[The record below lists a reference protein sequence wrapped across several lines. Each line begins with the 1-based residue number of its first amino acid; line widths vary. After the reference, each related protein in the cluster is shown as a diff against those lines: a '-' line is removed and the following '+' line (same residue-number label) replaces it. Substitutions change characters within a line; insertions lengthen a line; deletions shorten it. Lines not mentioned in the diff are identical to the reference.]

1 MINAFFLLGLLVV
14 AAYAWQRFNEPSFTD
29 AKALP
34 HTLVPLRY
42 LFLRPAYQRAR
53 LFYVVISLTLYYL
66 LVWPGPSIVPVL
78 GDLGIKDFPP
88 SAWPLLIA
96 LLLVG
101 LVPNA
106 NVKWL
111 TLVEDWLRRQV
122 HEWFLVPGGVEQT
135 IGVLED
141 AVYEPPPS
149 QLNAVPS
156 PRREMLRDDLKR
168 PRSSL
173 RYRLARARMLVESLK
188 QMGAGAAHPLRRA
201 AFAPF
206 EEDFK
211 AICVTCRALE
221 RDIVPLGGN
230 DANEETEENLTRSV
244 DDLLQRIYAYISWG
258 IRYQANSGQEVDQTL
273 EDLGFRV
280 PIRGGHSL
288 FDIVLPAVL
297 LVALITVVFWVTY
310 DAVSRL
316 MGASSPTVSESVVS
330 ALTSAMAASIM
341 YGCAVHIALKQ
352 RQAQIEQ
359 KVWRRG
365 SPLCLIPLAARAGLV
380 TWLVIIVSTVLWQQS
395 AAWHSVVGLAQL
407 ANSVANGADRPP
419 TAEWSF
425 LPSIIVTALPWLLA
439 GVTVSAVLA
448 SRLGGDVRQT
458 GRSHRLH
465 DAFLMGG
472 ALALAAAAAQLIQTS
487 LSDFVFHEEPPSPSL
502 VPIIGLA
509 GFACG
514 AVIGFMVPQACR
526 ANIVTPPNRDEAG
539 ALRDLLGR
547 AEAVLDSKTA
557 AENWVFTPRNDL
569 DGITPAEAVQYKGF
583 ATGVWRRLDDD
594 ASRQG
599 KVRPSPTDP
608 LLPTPFDGSLG
619 ADNSASI
626 TLVPDRNAGTYARV
640 KELYTS
646 TAGRVSI

>member
-1 MINAFFLLGLLVV
+1 MINAFSLIGLLVV

-53 LFYVVISLTLYYL
+53 LSYVVILLTLYYL

-78 GDLGIKDFPP
+78 GDFGIKDFPP
-88 SAWPLLIA
+88 AAWPLLIA

-111 TLVEDWLRRQV
+111 TMLEDWLRRQV
-122 HEWFLVPGGVEQT
+122 HEWFLVPAGVEQT

-141 AVYEPPPS
+141 AVYEPPAS
-149 QLNAVPS
+149 QLNAVAS
-156 PRREMLRDDLKR
+156 PKREMLRDDLKR
-168 PRSSL
+168 SPSSL

-188 QMGAGAAHPLRRA
+188 QMGAGAVHPLRRA
-201 AFAPF
+201 AFGPF

-221 RDIVPLGGN
+221 RDIAPLDGN

-244 DDLLQRIYAYISWG
+244 DELLQRIYAYISWG
-258 IRYQANSGQEVDQTL
+258 IRYQANSEREVDQTL

-297 LVALITVVFWVTY
+297 LVALITVVFWVSY

-316 MGASSPTVSESVVS
+316 MGASSPTVSESVVN

-341 YGCAVHIALKQ
+341 YGCAVNIALKQ

-359 KVWRRG
+359 KLWRRG
-365 SPLCLIPLAARAGLV
+365 SLLCLIPLAARAGLI
-380 TWLVIIVSTVLWQQS
+380 TWLVIIFSTVLWQQS
-395 AAWHSVVGLAQL
+395 AAWHSAVGLAQL
-407 ANSVANGADRPP
+407 ASSVANGVDRPP
-419 TAEWSF
+419 AAEWSF
-425 LPSIIVTALPWLLA
+425 LPSIVVTALPWLLA

-458 GRSHRLH
+458 GPSHRLH

-472 ALALAAAAAQLIQTS
+472 ALALAAATAQLIQTS
-487 LSDFVFHEEPPSPSL
+487 LSDFVFHEEPPSPGL

-514 AVIGFMVPQACR
+514 AVIGYMVPQACR

-539 ALRDLLGR
+539 TLRNLLGH
-547 AEAVLDSKTA
+547 AEAVLGSKAA
-557 AENWVFTPRNDL
+557 AENWVFTPRSDL

-583 ATGVWRRLDDD
+583 ATGVWRRLNDE
-594 ASRQG
+594 ASRECTAAWSG
-599 KVRPSPTDP
+599 LSG
-608 LLPTPFDGSLG
+608 LPTSIDGSLR
-619 ADNSASI
+619 ADNSASV
-626 TLVPDRNAGTYARV
+626 TLVPDGDASTYAKK

-646 TAGRVSI
+646 TAGRGST